1 MGKIILIFWK
11 FCMEKARMSKEIIKP
26 NTTAYP
32 FVVSVGALE
41 LISTLGLSYEEVLSI
56 PREFNAGGC
65 HTFLLRSDIT
75 ASMNDVK
82 PGKRKV
88 NEDKKVEQSLVFNS
102 KPKNWGKKKYGSDK
116 RVKFYLG

>member
-1 MGKIILIFWK
+1 
-11 FCMEKARMSKEIIKP
+11 MSKEIVKP
-26 NTTAYP
+26 NTSAYP

-65 HTFLLRSDIT
+65 HTFLLKSDIIPN
-75 ASMNDVK
+75 MNDVK
-82 PGKRKV
+82 PGKKSGKRNV
-88 NEDKKVEQSLVFNS
+88 NEDQNVVRLNS
-102 KPKNWGKKKYGSDK
+102 KPLNWGKKKYGSDK

>member
-1 MGKIILIFWK
+1 
-11 FCMEKARMSKEIIKP
+11 MEKARMSKEIVKP
-26 NTTAYP
+26 NTSAYP

-65 HTFLLRSDIT
+65 HTFLLRSDII
-75 ASMNDVK
+75 SNMNDVKPEKK

-88 NEDKKVEQSLVFNS
+88 KEDKKVEQPLVFNS
-102 KPKNWGKKKYGSDK
+102 KPTNWGNKKYGSAK